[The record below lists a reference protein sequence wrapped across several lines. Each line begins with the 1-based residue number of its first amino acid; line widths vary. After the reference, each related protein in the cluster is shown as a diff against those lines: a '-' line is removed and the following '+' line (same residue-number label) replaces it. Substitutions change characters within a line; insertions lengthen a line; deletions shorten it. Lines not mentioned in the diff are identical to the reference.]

1 MFDKFKNEE
10 NDIVLAKFIS
20 FMEVVFHNQRINYY
34 RNIKIQ
40 NSWEKELQESDVYFD
55 KYLNLDLY
63 DLEILNDKEKELF
76 ELHYRKGLTY
86 AEISKITNEKINTLH
101 QRKKHNIDIES
112 LKNVLRIYKQK
123 SSPSSF

>member
-10 NDIVLAKFIS
+10 NDIVLSKFIS

-101 QRKKHNIDIES
+101 PRKKRA
-112 LKNVLRIYKQK
+112 LKKLR
-123 SSPSSF
+123 FRMGE

>member
-40 NSWEKELQESDVYFD
+40 NSWEK
-55 KYLNLDLY
+55 
-63 DLEILNDKEKELF
+63 
-76 ELHYRKGLTY
+76 
-86 AEISKITNEKINTLH
+86 
-101 QRKKHNIDIES
+101 
-112 LKNVLRIYKQK
+112 
-123 SSPSSF
+123 

>member
-10 NDIVLAKFIS
+10 NDIVLAKFIP

-101 QRKKHNIDIES
+101 QRKKRA
-112 LKNVLRIYKQK
+112 LKKLR
-123 SSPSSF
+123 FRMGE

>member
-101 QRKKHNIDIES
+101 QRKREH
-112 LKNVLRIYKQK
+112 
-123 SSPSSF
+123 